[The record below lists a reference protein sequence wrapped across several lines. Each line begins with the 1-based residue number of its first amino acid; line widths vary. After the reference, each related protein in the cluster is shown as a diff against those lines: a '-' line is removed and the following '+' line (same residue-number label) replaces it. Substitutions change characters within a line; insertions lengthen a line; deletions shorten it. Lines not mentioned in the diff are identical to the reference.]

1 MNWYALTIRPRHER
15 AAARLLEQK
24 GFEEFLPTYRTR
36 RRWSDRI
43 KQIELNLFPGYVFC
57 RFGAEERS
65 RILSTPGVTSIV
77 AFGRTLAE
85 VPEQEVEAVRA
96 IVSSGLPVQPWPFLR
111 EGDRVRI
118 EEGCLAGLVGTLA
131 GCKDSTRVVV
141 NVEILQRSV
150 AVEVDRRWIAQ
161 VGRAS
166 ACRSGPR

>member
-24 GFEEFLPTYRTR
+24 GFEEFLPTYRAR

-57 RFGAEERS
+57 RFDARERS
-65 RILSTPGVTSIV
+65 RVLSTPGVTSIV
-77 AFGRTLAE
+77 AFGRDPAE
-85 VPEQEVEAVRA
+85 VPERELDAVRA
-96 IVSSGLPVQPWPFLR
+96 VLASGLPVLPWPFLR

-161 VGRAS
+161 VRRAS
-166 ACRSGPR
+166 A